1 VSGQNQNFSLSG
13 RLKSMRHALD
23 GIRALL
29 HEKHTTRIHAL
40 AAVTVLAAI
49 GAAAA
54 GLNVFLPHA
63 TSQL

>member
-1 VSGQNQNFSLSG
+1 
-13 RLKSMRHALD
+13 MRHALD

-40 AAVTVLAAI
+40 DAVTVLAAI